1 MLKRFYIFTL
11 VLLCSLMTAWAG
23 DVTVSPTL
31 DVNFRTAAGNTAWNS
46 GFPKSAADEGN
57 KDFELTYAAGLF
69 ALQKYTVPDL
79 ANATKLV
86 LTLTVGSK
94 SGVDAVR
101 LWAFTKNDWTAETGV
116 DDIVPLVTAQTGIA
130 PRATEGT
137 VNSPLVT
144 GTKVTGSNPAK
155 ATFTITGTA
164 LATIK
169 ANATEDGTFTLLLT
183 NNDLTNSNNKRSY
196 LSINDA
202 NDEANRPTLTATI
215 EAPSVVNKTTGVGY
229 ATLTEAFNAAVAAET
244 DAELEVNADQ
254 TLSGRLTLNK
264 AIAITITPTADITIK
279 GQKNAMWFLA
289 NVNNATLKIGSKDH
303 KITLDGISDDRS
315 SFTNVDVTRRE
326 NSTKLYL
333 TNIEFKDFTCGANH
347 LVSCKNA
354 GGAIYLEDIT
364 FTNCSSTDALISN
377 LREANDALLMKGF
390 LNVENCTGTIIYTA
404 KNRIRLGD
412 PDGSSIYNDFSASNV
427 ITISWG
433 GTFAEGTNVIVK
445 VPASAAEKFQLV
457 SDEWILARNANNGDM
472 YMTKP
477 AAPTAQIGDQTYA
490 DLKAALDAVQD
501 GETIL
506 LLDDQELSAR
516 VNVKNMSITID
527 GKGKTIK
534 RAAGYANGMLF
545 LTQKPDEEKTTAL
558 TLKDVTIDGQDVEAT
573 AAVMEAGNNGTT
585 TLNNVT
591 FKNCK
596 NVHETNVDAA
606 IVVNKG
612 GGVLNI
618 NGVTFTDCSATKELV
633 FVGTNNVTLSG
644 NNTIASMLMEK
655 NTAMKVD
662 GATVTA
668 LIKLVTDANRIF
680 GMIVEDGDATL
691 FTCDDFRL
699 SQQQDGVYA
708 MPLAK
713 AHAFAHPG
721 LLHTAA
727 DIEAVKDRLE
737 TEQLAKDAYSR
748 LEAQSAGDA
757 AGAVEYLKRMDKTN
771 WEPIYP
777 DYNNFAWAANDAK
790 LAYELALRY
799 QLKGSTAAAD
809 KAVNILNNWATVNKG
824 ILRLKGY
831 NNNIPDPNEY
841 LISIQ
846 AYQFA
851 NAAELLRDYNGWQAA
866 DFANFQNWI
875 RQTFADVAI
884 LFLENH
890 HKNANPLHYW
900 LNWDLACQNALL
912 SVGVLCDDQALVDYA
927 INYAVAGEGTG
938 KAENAIVAIH
948 NDPDSNETLAQ
959 CQESGRDQGHAT
971 LDVTLLGVLCQTARN
986 TGVDTDLFTTYKA
999 LEMAEYVGKYNL
1011 KNATTDAFVYTT
1023 VPFTTYN
1030 NGEVEHTAIS
1040 ESARGTVRPCW
1051 ELFHAY
1057 AKASGKADR
1066 YTEGWVKYQRAKN
1079 AWGEGEGTSTDEL
1092 GFGSLM
1098 FGASVTT
1105 GISTLDNLTNSPF
1118 DNNAPMYN
1126 LAGQRVEKSYKGVVI
1141 QNGRKFIN
1149 K

>member
-1 MLKRFYIFTL
+1 MLKRFYSLTL

-23 DVTVSPTL
+23 DVTICPTL

-101 LWAFTKNDWTAETGV
+101 VWAFTKNDWTAESGI
-116 DDIVPLVTAQTGIA
+116 DDIVPLVTAQTGLA

-137 VNSPLVT
+137 ANSPLVT
-144 GTKVTGSNPAK
+144 GSKVTGSNPAK

-169 ANATEDGTFTLLLT
+169 ANASEDGTFTLLLT
-183 NNDLTNSNNKRSY
+183 NNDLINSNNKRSY

-215 EAPSVVNKTTGVGY
+215 EAPSVVNKTTGIGY
-229 ATLTEAFNAAVAAET
+229 STLTEAFNAAVAAET

-264 AIAITITPTADITIK
+264 AIAITITPTTDITIK

-289 NVNNATLKIGSKDH
+289 NTNNATLKIGSKEH

-315 SFTNVDVTRRE
+315 SFNNVDVTRRE

-377 LREANDALLMKGF
+377 LREANDALCMKGF
-390 LNVENCTGTIIYTA
+390 LNVENCTGTTIYTA

-457 SDEWILARNANNGDM
+457 SDEWILARNAANGDM

-477 AAPTAQIGDQTYA
+477 AAPTAQIGDKTYA
-490 DLKAALDAVQD
+490 DLKAALEAVQD
-501 GETIL
+501 GETITL
-506 LLDDQELSAR
+506 LADQEVSSR
-516 VNVKNMSITID
+516 INVKNINITIA
-527 GKGKTIK
+527 GNYAIK
-534 RAAGYANGMLF
+534 RATNYTNGLLF
-545 LTQKPDEEKTTAL
+545 LTQKADEGYTTSLTLDGVTIDGQSVETTAAVIEASNNAIT
-558 TLKDVTIDGQDVEAT
+558 TLKDVTIRNVAT
-573 AAVMEAGNNGTT
+573 TANAA
-585 TLNNVT
+585 
-591 FKNCK
+591 
-596 NVHETNVDAA
+596 
-606 IVVNKG
+606 VVNKSG
-612 GGVLNI
+612 GKLVLKGTVAI
-618 NGVTFTDCSATKELV
+618 PSV
-633 FVGTNNVTLSG
+633 FVGTGVVADATDATIVSAVTL
-644 NNTIASMLMEK
+644 T
-655 NTAMKVD
+655 
-662 GATVTA
+662 
-668 LIKLVTDANRIF
+668 TDANRPYGIIIE
-680 GMIVEDGDATL
+680 GGKADNY
-691 FTCDDFRL
+691 TCTAFRL
-699 SQQQDGVYA
+699 SQQMDGVYT
-708 MPLAK
+708 MPLPIAN
-713 AHAFAHPG
+713 AYAHPA
-721 LLHTAA
+721 LLHTNA
-727 DIEAVKDRLE
+727 DIEAVKTNLSSNDALFSAAYQRLE
-737 TEQLAKDAYSR
+737 T
-748 LEAQSAGDA
+748 QSGGQA
-757 AGAVEYLKRMDKTN
+757 AGAVEYLKRMDQKN
-771 WEPIYP
+771 WEATYP
-777 DYNNFAWAANDAK
+777 DYSNFSRAATDAK

-809 KAVNILNNWATVNKG
+809 KAVSILNDWATVNKG
-824 ILRLKGY
+824 MLRLKGY

-841 LISIQ
+841 LICIQ

-851 NAAELLRDYNGWQAA
+851 NAAELLRDYTGWQAA
-866 DFANFQNWI
+866 DFQKFQNWI

-890 HKNANPLHYW
+890 HKNDNALHYW
-900 LNWDLACQNALL
+900 LNWDLAALNAMM
-912 SVGVLCDDQALVDYA
+912 SVGVLCDDAALVDYA
-927 INYAVAGEGTG
+927 LNYVDNGEGTG
-938 KAENAIVAIH
+938 NKANAIVATH
-948 NDPDSNETLAQ
+948 ADADSNETLAQ
-959 CQESGRDQGHAT
+959 GQESGRDQGHAT
-971 LDVTLLGVLCQTARN
+971 LDVTLLGVLCQTAQN
-986 TGVDTDLFTTYKA
+986 SGASADLWTAYQA
-999 LEMAEYVGKYNL
+999 LEMTEYTGKYNL
-1011 KNATTDAFVYTT
+1011 KSGDNFIYNN
-1023 VPFTTYN
+1023 VPFTEYT
-1030 NGEVEHTAIS
+1030 NGEVTHTVIS
-1040 ESARGTVRPCW
+1040 EVARGTERNCW
-1051 ELFHAY
+1051 ELFLAY
-1057 AKASGKADR
+1057 AKKNDKDAA
-1066 YTEGWVKYQRAKN
+1066 YTTEWVKYLRQKN
-1079 AWGEGEGTSTDEL
+1079 AWGEGESTTTDEL
-1092 GFGSLM
+1092 GFGTLM
-1098 FGASVTT
+1098 FATPNDIPT
-1105 GISTLDNLTNSPF
+1105 GISDALRLNDKEQMKNDSYF
-1118 DNNAPMYN
+1118 DLQGRKIANPT
-1126 LAGQRVEKSYKGVVI
+1126 KGLYIINGKTVVI
-1141 QNGRKFIN
+1141 K
-1149 K
+1149 